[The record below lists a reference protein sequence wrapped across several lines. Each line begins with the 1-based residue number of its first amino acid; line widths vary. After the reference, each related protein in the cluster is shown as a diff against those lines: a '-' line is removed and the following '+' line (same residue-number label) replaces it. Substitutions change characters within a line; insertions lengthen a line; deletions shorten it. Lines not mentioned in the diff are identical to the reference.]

1 MTFNNLSIKQIAR
14 LRPCLNSA
22 IIQVFDRYKVF
33 THGLMEYM
41 LISFLAKRFL
51 KELLSRIFLRIVF
64 VVLKHEN
71 LLPIRINHSLVQ
83 CPCHGPNKVNLSKTM
98 SFIGALNKEI
108 ILISYSV
115 RAQLRSQIY
124 RRIFPLINFQE
135 VFHPTHCYLS
145 LVHLLIFKKISSL
158 PIFSPTQIKFF
169 TLYPLLLEHI
179 RLLNFYKKFQPTLL
193 LEPPL
198 ILET

>member
-1 MTFNNLSIKQIAR
+1 MCIFYHRRPSFKVTIFGLKKVFFFANWGMTFNNLSIKQIAR

-22 IIQVFDRYKVF
+22 IIQVSDRYKVF

-108 ILISYSV
+108 ILISYSAV
-115 RAQLRSQIY
+115 WG
-124 RRIFPLINFQE
+124 
-135 VFHPTHCYLS
+135 
-145 LVHLLIFKKISSL
+145 
-158 PIFSPTQIKFF
+158 
-169 TLYPLLLEHI
+169 
-179 RLLNFYKKFQPTLL
+179 LNWGHKY
-193 LEPPL
+193 
-198 ILET
+198 I